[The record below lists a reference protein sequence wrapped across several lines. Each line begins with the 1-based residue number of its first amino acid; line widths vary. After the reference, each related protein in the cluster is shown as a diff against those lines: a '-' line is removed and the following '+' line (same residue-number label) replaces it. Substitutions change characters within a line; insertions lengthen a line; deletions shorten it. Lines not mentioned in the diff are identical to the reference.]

1 MTVLTAFAELAQD
14 SSVYVP
20 GLGLRA
26 RFKRV
31 AASWLALKTWV
42 KVWLTFLNVVLFAG
56 FGFLDDPLALWT
68 LVSLPVTGVLLV
80 GMALA
85 MGGLN
90 RLVGLGH
97 LLPWVPLALYL
108 DVRLVSDLAGP
119 RIDAAASPALFAW
132 ALTLGLTLS
141 LCLALDAW
149 DVMRWLR
156 GERYVL
162 GTEAAHKAGASRLSP
177 TLADG

>member
-1 MTVLTAFAELAQD
+1 MTVLTAFAELAQV

-20 GLGLRA
+20 GLELRA

-42 KVWLTFLNVVLFAG
+42 KVWLTFLNVLLFAG

-68 LVSLPVTGVLLV
+68 LASLPVTGVLLV

-97 LLPWVPLALYL
+97 LMSGMWC
-108 DVRLVSDLAGP
+108 AGG
-119 RIDAAASPALFAW
+119 AASVMCSARKLPTRLARRAFRRRW
-132 ALTLGLTLS
+132 WTGKLG
-141 LCLALDAW
+141 
-149 DVMRWLR
+149 
-156 GERYVL
+156 
-162 GTEAAHKAGASRLSP
+162 H
-177 TLADG
+177 ADQ